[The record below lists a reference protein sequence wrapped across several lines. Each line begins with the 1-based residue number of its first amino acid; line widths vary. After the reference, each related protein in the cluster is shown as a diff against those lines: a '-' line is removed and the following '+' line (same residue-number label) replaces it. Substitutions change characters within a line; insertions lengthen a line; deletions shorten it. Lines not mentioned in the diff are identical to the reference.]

1 MHMARRELLRGL
13 SLLESGDWDGA
24 HVIAQADTSTL
35 GSWLHG
41 IVHMVEPDEANSM
54 FWYRRAGRSF
64 PGMGAGAPEI
74 AALRSALSGPQE
86 TATRAL

>member
-1 MHMARRELLRGL
+1 MARRELLRGL

-24 HVIAQADTSTL
+24 HAIAQADTSTL

-54 FWYRRAGRSF
+54 YWYRRACRSF
-64 PGMGAGAPEI
+64 PGLSAAALEI
-74 AALRSALSGPQE
+74 AALRAALSGPQE